1 MEQPPGWNSDY
12 LEPTPWPMGARI
24 IVCVGY
30 NPASQRLIQRASDLA
45 RALGGELIAL
55 HIKPTESAAPG
66 YQLMLE
72 HNMKLANQLGAH
84 ILIERGSPLAEVL
97 ARVARA
103 NRVTHLVMGE
113 SARSRLDE
121 VRRGSLVRQVLSA
134 TRGIDV
140 YIVADPA

>member
-12 LEPTPWPMGARI
+12 LEPPPWPTGARI
-24 IVCVGY
+24 MVCVGY

-55 HIKPTESAAPG
+55 HIQPTKRAAPG

-72 HNMKLANQLGAH
+72 HNMKLANQLGAR

-97 ARVARA
+97 ARVAQA

-121 VRRGSLVRQVLSA
+121 IRRGSLVRQVLSA